1 MNSFARKLFI
11 VGIAAA
17 LVVLCWGAPAFAGAH
32 TWRSWSVFT
41 NAAGNVQFVILKEA
55 LGGPAEVNLQLHSMI
70 SHPSNNSK
78 TMHIVNGNTALTS
91 YLLATADFAALPG
104 APVPDDIIP
113 NNFVV
118 VATDSSM
125 EYSGTDTAS
134 WTAGTLPTNG
144 INMYSRLVN
153 GGPMTSV
160 PNVAT
165 NFAGVTYCVDA
176 SGVAPPALPGVPDG
190 TTGAPMTVGK
200 VAGDP
205 TSLTI
210 SFDTSLCTDTSD
222 HQIVFGQKN
231 GFPAKRGGLYT
242 TTGGKC
248 GIGPASPYTW
258 NGIPTATDVIEN
270 SRLTWFLVVTTDGA
284 GTEGPWGTWNGVND
298 RNGTGARCSSNQC
311 GTIAKTITGSACG
324 H

>member
-1 MNSFARKLFI
+1 MNSFARKLFV

-17 LVVLCWGAPAFAGAH
+17 LVVLSWGTPAFAGAH

-41 NAAGNVQFVILKEA
+41 NATGNIQFVILKEA
-55 LGGPAEVNLQLHSMI
+55 LGGPAEVNLQFHSMI
-70 SHPSNNSK
+70 AHPSNNSK
-78 TMHIVNGNTALTS
+78 TMHIVTGNTALTS

-118 VATDSSM
+118 IATDNSM
-125 EYSGTDTAS
+125 EYSGTDTAT
-134 WTAGTLPTNG
+134 WTAGTLPING

-190 TTGAPMTVGK
+190 ITGSAMTVGK
-200 VAGDP
+200 VVGDP
-205 TSLTI
+205 SKVAITYDLILCS
-210 SFDTSLCTDTSD
+210 DTND
-222 HQIVFGQKN
+222 HEIVFGQRI
-231 GFPAKRGGLYT
+231 GFPAKGGGLIT
-242 TTGGKC
+242 PQGATC
-248 GIGPASPYTW
+248 SIGSTSPYTW
-258 NGIPTATDVIEN
+258 TLPPSATDGN
-270 SRLTWFLVVTTDGA
+270 GLTWFLLAATDGA
-284 GTEGPWGTWNGVND
+284 GTEGPWGTFNGVND
-298 RNGTGARCSSNQC
+298 RNGSGPRCGSGFC
-311 GTIAKTITGSACG
+311 GNAKKSVVAGTCG